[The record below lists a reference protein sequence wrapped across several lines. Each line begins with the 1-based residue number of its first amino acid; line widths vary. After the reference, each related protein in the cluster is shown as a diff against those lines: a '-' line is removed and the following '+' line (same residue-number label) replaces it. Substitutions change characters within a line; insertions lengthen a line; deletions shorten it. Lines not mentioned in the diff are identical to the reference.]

1 MFDYH
6 LHTTVSFDGK
16 GTAQE
21 MAEAAVKAGL
31 KEICFTDHLDYYD
44 DPSKPPRL
52 FTMEEYSKAYDYLQV
67 PGLTVRKGF
76 EIGLTIYNAEDLR
89 EILKKRPFDFIIGS
103 IHFADGYDPYHPAY
117 WEGKTVE
124 QAFHRYLEVTYD
136 CVKVHDDY
144 DVLGHLTYVCKSVHN
159 PSHKP
164 VPYKDHA
171 ELIDEILRILVAKG
185 KGMEIN
191 TSGVDRAGDFLP
203 TADILKRFRELGG
216 EIITVGSD
224 AHDPSRVGQYSK
236 EALEIVKDV
245 FGYICTFENRQ
256 AIFHKL

>member
-31 KEICFTDHLDYYD
+31 KEICFTDHLDYHD
-44 DPSKPPRL
+44 DPAIPPRL
-52 FTMEEYSKAYDYLQV
+52 FTMEAYGKAYDGLEV
-67 PGLTVRKGF
+67 PGLTIKKGF
-76 EIGLTIYNAEDLR
+76 EFGLTVYNAEDL
-89 EILKKRPFDFIIGS
+89 KKFVSLRPFDFIIGS
-103 IHFADGYDPYHPAY
+103 VHFADGYDPYHPAY

-124 QAFHRYLEVTYD
+124 KAFHRYLEVTYD

-159 PSHKP
+159 PSHRP
-164 VPYKDHA
+164 VPYKEHA

-191 TSGVDRAGDFLP
+191 TSGVDRAGDYLP
-203 TADILKRFRELGG
+203 TADILKRFKELGG
-216 EIITVGSD
+216 EWITVGSD

-236 EALEIVKDV
+236 EALEIIKDI
-245 FGYICTFENRQ
+245 FGYVCTFENRKVQ
-256 AIFHKL
+256 YHKL